1 MAEVDSVYLRDAA
14 NMFKAFGEELKN
26 EDFAK
31 KEPTDQ
37 LRIYQGRYPDFAKTF
52 PIVIRYMIQFRQY
65 KPRAM
70 EKFLK
75 KLHSN
80 PYRSEEEYC
89 ERQADYAKYLYM
101 ESVPHYS
108 AKVAGE
114 VYNEV
119 RSALLDELKAYKEM
133 LEKIKKKTEEGALK
147 NAEERRR
154 ELKELLGGVKN

>member
-1 MAEVDSVYLRDAA
+1 MAELDSVYLRDAA
-14 NMFKAFGEELKN
+14 DIFKTFGEELKN

-31 KEPTDQ
+31 KDPVDQ
-37 LRIYQGRYPDFAKTF
+37 LKIYQGRYGDFAKTF

-65 KPRAM
+65 KPKAM

-75 KLHSN
+75 KLRNS

-108 AKVAGE
+108 AKIAGE
-114 VYNEV
+114 VYNDV
-119 RSALLDELKAYKEM
+119 RTALLDELKSYKEM
-133 LEKIKKKTEEGALK
+133 LEKVKAKAEEGKLR

-154 ELKELLGGVKN
+154 ELKELLSGIKD